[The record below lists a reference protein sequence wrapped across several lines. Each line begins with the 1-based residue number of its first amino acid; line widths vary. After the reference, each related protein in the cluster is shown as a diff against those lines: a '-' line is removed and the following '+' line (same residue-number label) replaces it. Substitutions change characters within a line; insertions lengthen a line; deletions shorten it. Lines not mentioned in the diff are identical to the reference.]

1 MSSLRLALPS
11 VLLACAACASGA
23 PPGFSSGNAW
33 VFPLVGPLENG
44 VLIAPVTFGEK
55 GPYLFVVDPDA
66 SASSVD
72 EGLAA
77 ELGLVTALGPRLIDE
92 GDTSRPTKVAEVPAM
107 TVGTLTMKGRVV
119 TLHANGA
126 YATDGRVIR
135 GVIGRDVIA
144 DSLVFGFDR
153 DAGVAFLATRESF
166 SAPATSM
173 RIGYGRE
180 VMKRGDVEPTSLGG
194 PTGTVPRRVATAKVN
209 GSAVELHLDL
219 GAVQSQLAADRWK
232 AARLAPVPYKASMID
247 EVATVRPVDKAGI
260 ANHVELGDASAMGL
274 VMIPYGDKRFDE
286 EDVHGTLGLNF
297 FAPYKV
303 WADWHDRAFYLV
315 PRDGELEGIADRVA
329 RWGAPVLMSCKDT
342 ACARARLETTEAAPA
357 DAAPAPAPA
366 PTETAP
372 ADPAAGAPVP
382 PPPPEP
388 PPPTLVV
395 TRDDAVA
402 SLAYELLVEAVGTDG
417 QPLGLPR
424 LIATFIPGSKEIRQ
438 KLPPAFAGAR
448 FRILDVSPFIRVC
461 PRPDAGCVFELTAA
475 R

>member
-1 MSSLRLALPS
+1 MSSLRLALVPA
-11 VLLACAACASGA
+11 LLASAACASGA

-44 VLIAPVTFGEK
+44 ALIAPVTFGAK
-55 GPYLFVVDPDA
+55 GPYLFVIDPDA
-66 SASSVD
+66 SASSLD
-72 EGLAA
+72 ESLAG

-107 TVGTLTMKGRVV
+107 TVGTLTVKGRVV
-119 TLHANGA
+119 TLHANGV
-126 YATDGRVIR
+126 YATDGRAIR
-135 GVIGRDVIA
+135 GVIGRDVVA

-166 SAPATSM
+166 AAPATSM
-173 RIGYGRE
+173 RIAYDRE
-180 VMKRGDVEPTSLGG
+180 VMKRGDIEPSSLGG
-194 PTGTVPRRVATAKVN
+194 PTGTVPRRVAKAKVN

-219 GAVQSQLAADRWK
+219 GAVQSQLAPGRWK
-232 AARLAPVPYKASMID
+232 AARLAPVPYKVSAID
-247 EVATVRPVDKAGI
+247 EVATVRNVDKAGI

-303 WADWHDRAFYLV
+303 WADWHDHAVYLV
-315 PRDGELEGIADRVA
+315 PRDGELEGVGDRIA
-329 RWGAPVLMSCKDT
+329 RWNAPVLMSCKDP
-342 ACARARLETTEAAPA
+342 ACATARLEAADAPA
-357 DAAPAPAPA
+357 DAPAEAPVQP
-366 PTETAP
+366 P

-382 PPPPEP
+382 PEPE
-388 PPPTLVV
+388 PPTLVV
-395 TRDDAVA
+395 TREDAVA
-402 SLAYELLVEAVGTDG
+402 SLAYELLVEAVGADG

-424 LIATFIPGSKEIRQ
+424 LVATFVPGAKEIRQ
-438 KLPPAFAGAR
+438 KLSPAFAGAR
-448 FRILDVSPFIRVC
+448 FRVLDVSPFIRVC
-461 PRPDAGCVFELTAA
+461 PKPDAGCVFELTAT